1 MKVKYSALVSDM
13 RGKLNGSVASKN
25 RYGSYLRNK
34 ITPSNPQT
42 AAQVAQRSLLAK
54 FASLWRGLTEAQR
67 EAWNGAVSGYTKSN
81 IFGDTVTP
89 SGSVLFNQLNMN
101 IATVAGS
108 QLTLPPLPLGVTPIS
123 TLTVESTVATETLN
137 LTITPEVIPAN
148 HVVVVEATAPM
159 SPGIYNANNRFR
171 IIAVNPDLVAGVADI
186 FDDYEAKFGVPTVG
200 RKAQFRVSLYRSD
213 TGEKSLPLKS
223 SLIFE

>member
-1 MKVKYSALVSDM
+1 
-13 RGKLNGSVASKN
+13 
-25 RYGSYLRNK
+25 
-34 ITPSNPQT
+34 
-42 AAQVAQRSLLAK
+42 
-54 FASLWRGLTEAQR
+54 
-67 EAWNGAVSGYTKSN
+67 
-81 IFGDTVTP
+81 
-89 SGSVLFNQLNMN
+89 MN

-186 FDDYEAKFGVPTVG
+186 FDDYEANFFQRLG
-200 RKAQFRVSLYRSD
+200 KAQFRVSLYRSD